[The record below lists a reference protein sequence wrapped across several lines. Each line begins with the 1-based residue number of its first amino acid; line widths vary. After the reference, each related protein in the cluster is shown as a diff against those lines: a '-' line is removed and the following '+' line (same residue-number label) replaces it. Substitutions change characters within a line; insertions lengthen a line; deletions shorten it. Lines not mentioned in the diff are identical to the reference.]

1 MKLKIKVKLFNPI
14 CRLTILPQG
23 DWVDLRAAEAI
34 HIESS
39 GVRRSKKDS
48 ERTIVTKDYKIPL
61 GVAMELPKGYEA
73 IINPRSSLFKRH
85 GCMLVNSQGVIDN
98 TFCGDN
104 DQWFAHII
112 SFKNSLILEGERI
125 MQFRIQLSQ
134 RATIW
139 QKIKNLF
146 YSGIEFEIVEHLD
159 NNDRGGH
166 GSTGI

>member
-1 MKLKIKVKLFNPI
+1 MKLKIKVKLFNPL

-23 DWVDLRAAEAI
+23 DWIDLHAAETI
-34 HIESS
+34 SMKGPLVS
-39 GVRRSKKDS
+39 RSKKDS
-48 ERTIVTKDYKIPL
+48 DRKIIFNDYKIPL

-73 IINPRSSLFKRH
+73 IINPRSSLFKKH

-98 TFCGDN
+98 AFCGDN
-104 DQWFAHII
+104 DQWFAHVV

-146 YSGIEFEIVEHLD
+146 YSGIELEIVEHLN

-166 GSTGI
+166 GSTGV